1 MKVVLASHNK
11 KKMAEMRA
19 ILSELGVELLSQ
31 ADVGVDIEP
40 EETGTTFE
48 ENARIKAE
56 AIMQATGLP
65 AIADDSGLV
74 VDALNG
80 EPGVYSARYGGEGLD
95 DTGRWQLLLKNME
108 GTENRACRF
117 VSVIC
122 CAFPDGSQLMTR
134 GECHGVVA
142 EGPRGE
148 GGFGYDPV
156 FWLPEKGK
164 SMAELSPEEKNSISH
179 RGNALRVFKEE
190 LEKKLNGT
198 DQ

>member
-1 MKVVLASHNK
+1 MKAVLASHNK

>member
-1 MKVVLASHNK
+1 MKAVLASHNK

-95 DTGRWQLLLKNME
+95 DTGRWQLLLKNMK

>member
-1 MKVVLASHNK
+1 MKAVLASHNK

-31 ADVGVDIEP
+31 ADMGVDIEP

-108 GTENRACRF
+108 GKENRACRF

>member
-1 MKVVLASHNK
+1 MKAVLASHNK

-19 ILSELGVELLSQ
+19 ILSELGVEILSQ

-108 GTENRACRF
+108 GKENRACRF

-148 GGFGYDPV
+148 GGLGYDPV
-156 FWLPEKGK
+156 F
-164 SMAELSPEEKNSISH
+164 
-179 RGNALRVFKEE
+179 
-190 LEKKLNGT
+190 
-198 DQ
+198 

>member
-19 ILSELGVELLSQ
+19 ILSELGVEILSQ

>member
-1 MKVVLASHNK
+1 MKAVLASHNK
-11 KKMAEMRA
+11 KKMAEMRT
-19 ILSELGVELLSQ
+19 ILAEVGVEILSQ

-56 AIMQATGLP
+56 AIMKATGLP

-74 VDALNG
+74 VDALG
-80 EPGVYSARYGGEGLD
+80 GAPGVYSARYGGEGLD

-108 GTENRACRF
+108 GKTDRACLF

-122 CAFPDGSQLMTR
+122 CAFPDGTEIVSR
-134 GECHGVVA
+134 GKCEGMVA
-142 EGPRGE
+142 DGPTGE

-156 FWLPEKGK
+156 FWLPEMGK
-164 SMAELSPEEKNSISH
+164 SMAELTAEEKNGISH
-179 RGNALRVFKEE
+179 RGNALREFKKEW
-190 LEKKLNGT
+190 EKKQNGT